1 MNRLRIAS
9 VEGARKPGSQLR
21 VTVMLER
28 DGRELSARAEGVG
41 TELVELRLAAEA
53 TMKAVEKMIGQPD
66 HLRLVGVKLVHAFD
80 ADVVLVA
87 LRTSDSPSRQL
98 VGAAPIL
105 EDGSR
110 ATAAATLD
118 AVNRVLAPEFEDSG
132 G

>member
-9 VEGARKPGSQLR
+9 VDGARKPGSKLR
-21 VTVMLER
+21 ITVMLER

-53 TMKAVEKMIGQPD
+53 TMKAVEKMLGRPD
-66 HLRLVGVKLVHAFD
+66 YLRLVGVKLVHAFD

-98 VGAAPIL
+98 VGAAPIV
-105 EDGSR
+105 EDGPR

-118 AVNRVLAPEFEDSG
+118 AVNRVLEPELG
-132 G
+132 AGNG